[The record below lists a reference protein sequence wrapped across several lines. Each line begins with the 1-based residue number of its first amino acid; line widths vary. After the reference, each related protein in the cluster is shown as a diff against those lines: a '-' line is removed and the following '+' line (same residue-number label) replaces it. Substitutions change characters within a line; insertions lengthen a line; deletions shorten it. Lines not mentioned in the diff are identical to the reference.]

1 MPSRYNPIVGGVVY
15 HVTNRARD
23 GLTLFDSPRAYGAFE
38 DLIAETQVIRPI
50 RVLALCVMPNHWH
63 FVLWP
68 ELDDEVEAFIGN
80 LSLTHAKRLHR
91 WRGSTG
97 SGPIY
102 AARYRASPVEGEG
115 NLYRVIR
122 YVERNPCA
130 AGLTVAPADLRWSS
144 ASPRCPIRLAA
155 WPVPRPPDWAAYV
168 GQAIESDE
176 LKRIRECLKAEPL
189 RRRCASAGRSDW

>member
-1 MPSRYNPIVGGVVY
+1 MRLGDAMGDSGVHAPTTPESSIERLRSR
-15 HVTNRARD
+15 R
-23 GLTLFDSPRAYGAFE
+23 
-38 DLIAETQVIRPI
+38 
-50 RVLALCVMPNHWH
+50 
-63 FVLWP
+63 
-68 ELDDEVEAFIGN
+68 LDD
-80 LSLTHAKRLHR
+80 S
-91 WRGSTG
+91 G

-102 AARYRASPVEGEG
+102 PARYRASPVEGEG

-130 AGLTVAPADLRWSS
+130 AGLTVAPADWRWSS

-189 RRRCASAGRSDW
+189 RRRRASAGRSDW